1 MAKRVKTRSRPPIE
15 VRDWQHA
22 DELVREVGDL
32 QAQIARSEAW
42 CKRQIDGAKA
52 ELQARAKPA
61 QARIKEIALSLEA
74 FATAHQRDFVGRR
87 RSKDLAHGKI
97 GWRQSMSM
105 RIAKDTLDLI
115 RRVFGGKASRF
126 IATKETVD
134 KRALYDLTD
143 EDLAAI
149 HAERVTEDVF
159 YIEPEAPRAVD
170 HGAA

>member
-1 MAKRVKTRSRPPIE
+1 MAKRVKTQSRPPIDI
-15 VRDWQHA
+15 RDWQHA

-61 QARIKEIALSLEA
+61 QARIKQIAVSLEA
-74 FATAHQRDFVGRR
+74 FATVYRVDFRR
-87 RSKDLAHGKI
+87 HKSRDLAHGKV
-97 GWRQSMSM
+97 GWRRSLSM
-105 RIAKDTLDLI
+105 RIAKDTLQLI
-115 RRVFGGKASRF
+115 KRLFGEPSRF
-126 IATKETVD
+126 VAVKESVD

-149 HAERVTEDVF
+149 HAERVVEDVF
-159 YIEPEAPRAVD
+159 YVEPDVPRAVD